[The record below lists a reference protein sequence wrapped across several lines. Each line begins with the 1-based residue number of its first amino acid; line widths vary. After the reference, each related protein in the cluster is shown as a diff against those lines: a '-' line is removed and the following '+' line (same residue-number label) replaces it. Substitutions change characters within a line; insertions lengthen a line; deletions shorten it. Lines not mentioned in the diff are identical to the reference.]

1 MGLLI
6 GAMSASQD
14 DRREREQAAEVGDGM
29 VVVHR
34 RACTG
39 DVLARAPARKV
50 DTWVWLGDVPI
61 VFPKPQPMTE
71 YEQMLDRSRV
81 FASHVD
87 DSEQHV
93 RRNRFLEKRQHSQR
107 R

>member
-1 MGLLI
+1 M
-6 GAMSASQD
+6 D
-14 DRREREQAAEVGDGM
+14 
-29 VVVHR
+29 VVHR

-39 DVLARAPARKV
+39 DVLARAPARNV

-61 VFPKPQPMTE
+61 AEPKPQPMTE
-71 YEQMLDRSRV
+71 YEQTLARSRV

-93 RRNRFLEKRQHSQR
+93 RRNRFLEKKKTALTTTIK
-107 R
+107 